1 MAKHYVERRD
11 GQVQSYNFKDEARF
25 RRLYEPAVPHSPITP
40 LERTNIRTPEP
51 EIIRIPVSEKQP
63 VKNSEVFEISL
74 ISDEYDIYF
83 KENS

>member
-1 MAKHYVERRD
+1 
-11 GQVQSYNFKDEARF
+11 
-25 RRLYEPAVPHSPITP
+25 VPHSPITP
-40 LERTNIRTPEP
+40 LDRNNIRTTEP

-83 KENS
+83 KEKS